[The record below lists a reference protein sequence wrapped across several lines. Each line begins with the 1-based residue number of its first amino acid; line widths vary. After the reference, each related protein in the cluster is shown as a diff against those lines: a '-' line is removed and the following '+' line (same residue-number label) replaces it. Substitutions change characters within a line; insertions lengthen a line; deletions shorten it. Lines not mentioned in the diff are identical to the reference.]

1 MITLAMDSAYKM
13 LTVGLYQDGN
23 LLAGFSE
30 PEFKKQSEMIF
41 PVIEDLLKK
50 TGLDY
55 KDLDEVVITRGPGSY
70 TGIRIAMTIAKVL
83 CTSLH
88 IPLYTISTME
98 LYAGLEPGANVIL
111 DARGKRAYTAHVEN
125 GKTDWMGIV
134 EVENLP
140 AWLDEHPG
148 KLIGDAFLLEQEEVP
163 VDFLANF
170 ASLRPIAR
178 EVENVHALVPD
189 YLKESDAYRVG

>member
-13 LTVGLYQDGN
+13 LTVGLYQDGV

-50 TGLDY
+50 NGLDY
-55 KDLDEVVITRGPGSY
+55 QDLDEVLITRGPGSY

-83 CTSLH
+83 CTNLH
-88 IPLYTISTME
+88 LPLYTITTTE
-98 LYAGLEPGANVIL
+98 LYAGMEPAANVIL
-111 DARGKRAYTAHVEN
+111 DARGKRAYTAHIEN
-125 GKTDWMGIV
+125 GKTCWLGIV

-148 KLIGDAFLLEQEEVP
+148 KLIGDNDLLNQEVAP

-170 ASLRPIAR
+170 AALRPTA
-178 EVENVHALVPD
+178 EKVENIHALVPE

>member
-13 LTVGLYQDGN
+13 LNVGLYQDGV
-23 LLAGFSE
+23 LLAGFCE

-55 KDLDEVVITRGPGSY
+55 QDLDEVLITRGPGSY

-88 IPLYTISTME
+88 LPLYTLSTME
-98 LYAGLEPGANVIL
+98 LYAGMEPSANVIL

-125 GKTDWMGIV
+125 GKTGWMGIV

-140 AWLDEHPG
+140 AWLIEHPG
-148 KLIGDAFLLEQEEVP
+148 RLIGDNYLLEQEEVP

-170 ASLRPIAR
+170 AALRPQAQK
-178 EVENVHALVPD
+178 VENIHALVPD
-189 YLKESDAYRVG
+189 YLKESNAYRVG